1 MKSRSLDET
10 GLERKVSVSR
20 VIPAGRNE
28 IFDVLVNP
36 FLHSEIDGSG
46 TLRGKVS
53 GPDQL
58 SLGDTFRI
66 KMKTWNIPYRITN
79 TVVEYERNTLI
90 AWAHL
95 GKHRWRY
102 QLSDGPDGTVVTE
115 TFDWSMAVWPK
126 MIEIA
131 RYPKS
136 HIPQMEE
143 TLERL
148 ENFMLKQ

>member
-1 MKSRSLDET
+1 MKNHSSGKGES
-10 GLERKVSVSR
+10 GKNVSVSR
-20 VIPAGRNE
+20 VIQAQRSE
-28 IFDVLVNP
+28 IFSVLANP
-36 FLHSEIDGSG
+36 FLHAEIDGSG
-46 TLRGKVS
+46 TLRGKIS

-66 KMKTWNIPYRITN
+66 KMKTWNIPSQITN
-79 TVVEYERNTLI
+79 TFVEYERNSLI

-115 TFDWSMAVWPK
+115 TFDWSMAIWPK

-136 HIPQMEE
+136 HLPQMEK